1 MTILSGRERSCIQDT
16 KKDKNELCNELLD
29 PRKVH
34 INCMQYDRE
43 IAELSNRHVYHCL
56 QFQRCP
62 YYNDKNKKYLSS
74 FNALQNFGLETPWD
88 IEDLVSLGKK
98 VAACPYYGAR
108 SLMANA
114 EIIFCPYNYIIDPSI
129 RESVSTESLSQQIT
143 QSRQG
148 RSHFFS
154 R

>member
-1 MTILSGRERSCIQDT
+1 
-16 KKDKNELCNELLD
+16 
-29 PRKVH
+29 
-34 INCMQYDRE
+34 
-43 IAELSNRHVYHCL
+43 L
-56 QFQRCP
+56 QFKRCP
-62 YYNDKNKKYLSS
+62 YYNDRNKKYISS
-74 FNALQNFGLETPWD
+74 FNALRNIGLETPWD

-108 SLMANA
+108 SLMNDA

-148 RSHFFS
+148 RFLFFS